1 VFILI
6 CQGHAKKGVLA
17 RSGRP
22 EPEDEENSVTTSH
35 TSPRRNRTRRAGLF
49 AALAGL
55 LAVATAWAPG
65 AAAATSPASPADR
78 APVRTTPAP
87 STTLSPGDPIY
98 SGGTRCTLGFNV
110 TDGEDVFILTAG
122 HCTSAGS
129 YWYADPQGT
138 VPIGPTVLSSF
149 PGNDFGLIRYENP
162 GLTSP
167 GEYTAA
173 SAYVGE
179 QVYTVTPGTGTH
191 SGTVTGLN
199 ATVNYGGGNIVYG
212 LIRTNVCFEGSSSGV
227 PLLGAG
233 GRALG
238 IASGGSGTCSS
249 GGTSYFQPVTEA
261 LASADL
267 TLY

>member
-1 VFILI
+1 
-6 CQGHAKKGVLA
+6 
-17 RSGRP
+17 
-22 EPEDEENSVTTSH
+22 VTTSH

-55 LAVATAWAPG
+55 LAVLAAWAPG
-65 AAAATSPASPADR
+65 AAAAPSPASPADR
-78 APVRTTPAP
+78 APERTTHAR
-87 STTLSPGDPIY
+87 TTALSPGDPIY
-98 SGGTRCTLGFNV
+98 SGGRRCTLGFNV
-110 TDGEDVFILTAG
+110 TNGEDVFILTAG

-129 YWYADPQGT
+129 YWYADPEGT
-138 VPIGPTVLSSF
+138 VPIGPAVFSSF
-149 PGNDFGLIRYENP
+149 PGNDFGLIRYDDP
-162 GLTSP
+162 GLAYP

-173 SAYVGE
+173 SPYVGE
-179 QVYTVTPGTGTH
+179 QVHTVTPDSGAH

-199 ATVNYGGGNIVYG
+199 ATVNYGGGNVVYG

-238 IASGGSGTCSS
+238 IASGGSGSCSS
-249 GGTSYFQPVTEA
+249 GGTSFFQPVTEA
-261 LASADL
+261 LASAGL